1 VVITIRS
8 FELTSLIEGIDRI
21 LDFKCRMDSTK
32 ALGFWPADELLE
44 DGILAA
50 VTAGVA
56 TAWIMIQNY

>member
-1 VVITIRS
+1 
-8 FELTSLIEGIDRI
+8 
-21 LDFKCRMDSTK
+21 MDSTK